1 MMPGPSTGERLAQ
14 GRRDDSARRR
24 QRVLNV
30 LGQLSRDGGP
40 VSVSAVARSAGVD
53 RTFLYRHPDLLAH
66 VHALATEPPPGAGRG
81 PTVSRASLQADLLAA
96 NARCTRLSEQVRQLE
111 QRLSEALGEQVW
123 RSTGLGPPTDI
134 DRLQARITELEQQN
148 FDQRLQLEEKGE
160 ELSAARAANRELTK
174 TVNQEAGRTS

>member
-1 MMPGPSTGERLAQ
+1 MTTKPSAGERLAQ

-24 QRVLNV
+24 QRVLKVVN
-30 LGQLSRDGGP
+30 QLAREGGS
-40 VSVSAVARSAGVD
+40 VSVSAVARGAGVD

-66 VHALATEPPPGAGRG
+66 VHALAAEPPPNPGKG

-96 NARCTRLSEQVRQLE
+96 NARSTRLAEQIRQLE

-123 RSTGLGPPTDI
+123 RNSGIGPPSDI

-148 FDQRLQLEEKGE
+148 LDLHLQLDERDE
-160 ELSAARAANRELTK
+160 ELNAARTANRELTK
-174 TVNQEAGRTS
+174 TINHETGRTT